1 MSYRIYPSLALFLW
15 LLASLNSTQVTAQD
29 HTAYVLVQETTVRV
43 MEVVADAQEYA
54 EADPERYYRQ
64 IQDLLDPLIDFRGFA
79 RKVMGPYASSERYR
93 SLDESG
99 RQQLRDQLDRFTG
112 VMRGSLVRTY
122 SKGLL
127 AFEGSKI
134 ELSPPKTSEAPSG
147 EKVGNSLLSVRQLI
161 YADRKRPYE
170 VMYQM
175 GEEKAGDWKLRNVI
189 IENVNLGEIYRD
201 QFLTSAREHSGNLNA
216 VIDSWTT
223 VVVDVE
229 K

>member
-1 MSYRIYPSLALFLW
+1 MSFRGYTVGTTILW
-15 LLASLNSTQVTAQD
+15 LLASFTPVQVLAQD
-29 HTAYVLVQETTVRV
+29 HVAYDLVQDATVRV
-43 MEVVADAQEYA
+43 MDVVVAADAYV

-79 RKVMGPYASSERYR
+79 RTVMGPYASSARYR

-99 RQQLRDQLDRFTG
+99 RQQLRDQLDRFTT
-112 VMRGSLVRTY
+112 VMRSSLVRTY

-127 AFEGSKI
+127 AFGGSRI
-134 ELSPPKTSEAPSG
+134 ELLAPKTGEAVEADETDTSRL
-147 EKVGNSLLSVRQLI
+147 SLRQLI
-161 YADRKRPYE
+161 YADRKQPYE

-175 GEEKAGDWKLRNVI
+175 GQEKSGDWKLRNVI

-201 QFLTSAREHSGNLNA
+201 QFLASAREQDGNLDA
-216 VIDSWTT
+216 VIDTWTT

-229 K
+229 D

>member
-1 MSYRIYPSLALFLW
+1 MSFRRYTVGTTILW
-15 LLASLNSTQVTAQD
+15 LLASLTSVQVLAQN
-29 HTAYVLVQETTVRV
+29 HVAYDLVQDATVRV
-43 MEVVADAQEYA
+43 MDVVVAADAYV

-79 RKVMGPYASSERYR
+79 RTVMGPYASSSRYR

-99 RQQLRDQLDRFTG
+99 RQQLRDQLDRFTT
-112 VMRGSLVRTY
+112 VMRSSLVRTY

-127 AFEGSKI
+127 AFGGSRI
-134 ELSPPKTSEAPSG
+134 ELLPPKTGEAAEAG
-147 EKVGNSLLSVRQLI
+147 ETDTSRLSLRQLI
-161 YADRKRPYE
+161 YADRKQPYE

-175 GEEKAGDWKLRNVI
+175 GQEKSGDWKLRNMI
-189 IENVNLGEIYRD
+189 IESVNLGEIYRD
-201 QFLTSAREHSGNLNA
+201 QFLASAREQDGNLEA
-216 VIDSWTT
+216 VIDNWTT

>member
-1 MSYRIYPSLALFLW
+1 MSYRIYQPGALFLW
-15 LLASLNSTQVTAQD
+15 LLGSLLGMQVQAQD
-29 HTAYVLVQETTVRV
+29 HAAYVLVQETTVRV
-43 MEVVADAQEYA
+43 MDVVVAAEEYA

-64 IQDLLDPLIDFRGFA
+64 IQALLDPLIDFRGFA
-79 RKVMGPYASSERYR
+79 RKVMGPYGSSERYR
-93 SLDESG
+93 SLDEGG
-99 RQQLRDQLDRFTG
+99 RQQLRDQLDRFTA

-127 AFEGSKI
+127 AFGGSKI
-134 ELSPPKTSEAPSG
+134 ELAPPASAAAAEGDQAD
-147 EKVGNSLLSVRQLI
+147 NSRLSVRQLI
-161 YADRKRPYE
+161 YADRKKPYE

-175 GEEKAGDWKLRNVI
+175 GEEKPGDWKLRNVI

-201 QFLTSAREHSGNLNA
+201 QFLASAREHDGNLNA
-216 VIDSWTT
+216 VIDTWTT